1 MLSPTDRDTGGRGL
15 LIVDS
20 LSHVW
25 GIDQA
30 PAGGKIVWAEILL
43 EEPGKEALERV
54 GCR

>member
-1 MLSPTDRDTGGRGL
+1 L

-30 PAGGKIVWAEILL
+30 ASGGKVVWAEVLID
-43 EEPGKEALERV
+43 ETGHERV
-54 GCR
+54 GCV